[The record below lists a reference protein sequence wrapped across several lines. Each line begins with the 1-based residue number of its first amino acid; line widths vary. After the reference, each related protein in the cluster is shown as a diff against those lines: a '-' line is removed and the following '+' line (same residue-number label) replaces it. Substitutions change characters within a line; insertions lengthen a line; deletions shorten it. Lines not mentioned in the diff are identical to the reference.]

1 MSIVGLVRSVSVGF
15 VLAAIVGCAT
25 VGKDFATHNVDQ
37 IRIGETTRAE
47 IQELFGEPWRT
58 GIEDGKRTWT
68 YGKYKWSAF
77 GDAETTDLV
86 VRFSPDGT
94 VSSYVYNTTE

>member
-1 MSIVGLVRSVSVGF
+1 MSIIGSIKTASVALIMV
-15 VLAAIVGCAT
+15 AMVGCAT
-25 VGKDFATHNVDQ
+25 VGKDFATHSVDQ
-37 IRIGETTRAE
+37 IQIGETTRTD
-47 IQELFGEPWRT
+47 IQEMFGEPWRT

-86 VRFSPDGT
+86 VRFNEDGT